1 MAPKQNKGSKKG
13 NTKEEL
19 EQDDRLQAIVMADS
33 FESRFMPLTAIKPRC
48 LLPLANIPLI
58 EYTLEFL
65 AKAGINEVYLVCTAH
80 ADQIIEYIE
89 KSKWNLPWSPFK
101 ITTII
106 SPESRSIGDAMR
118 DIDNRGII
126 NGDFVLISG
135 DLITNIDF
143 DKVLDFH
150 KKTHSKDKDHIL
162 TMCLSNASQ
171 YFKTRSIEPATFVLD
186 KSNNRCIYY
195 EDIPLAHTK
204 SKSSISIDPEL
215 LESVDEFTLR
225 NDLIDCHLDICS
237 PLVPS
242 LFQDN
247 FDYQTLRSDFVKGVV
262 SSDLL
267 GKGVYAY
274 ITEEYGS
281 RAESWHAY
289 DAISQ
294 DFLGR
299 WAYPVV
305 LDANFLEDQTYSYES
320 SHIYREKDIVLA
332 QSCKIGKCTAIGT
345 CSKIGEGTH
354 IENCVIGRNCQIG
367 ENIRLSNSYIWDNS
381 IIGDDSSIK
390 HSIVASNVKIGSNVH
405 LKDGC
410 IVGFDVVIDDNMI
423 LPEGTRISATPLES
437 LHSSMFETGL
447 SEDNTSDK
455 EDEVDYIEDKKKR
468 QNSLAVELVGAR
480 GIGYLYESDISD
492 DEDDSSGSDM
502 VNNTLIHHVE
512 ELYLSDD
519 SISSTTT
526 RTKKK
531 RTYSANSI
539 YTDRDDFETEFEDD
553 ENFEKEGIATVDRA
567 IENNHDLDTA
577 LLELNTLRMSMDVT
591 YHEVRTVT
599 IISMLRRVNHFIFTR
614 TLGAKDATTKV
625 FNQWG
630 LLFRRQCFDPE
641 DFVDL
646 INIIMKETIKIDFEK
661 PELILFSS
669 LNSLYDNDIL
679 DEDIIYEWW
688 DNATEDPQYD
698 GIKILTEK
706 WIEWLRNADEESSGE
721 SEEESAEE

>member
-1 MAPKQNKGSKKG
+1 
-13 NTKEEL
+13 
-19 EQDDRLQAIVMADS
+19 
-33 FESRFMPLTAIKPRC
+33 
-48 LLPLANIPLI
+48 
-58 EYTLEFL
+58 
-65 AKAGINEVYLVCTAH
+65 
-80 ADQIIEYIE
+80 
-89 KSKWNLPWSPFK
+89 
-101 ITTII
+101 
-106 SPESRSIGDAMR
+106 
-118 DIDNRGII
+118 
-126 NGDFVLISG
+126 
-135 DLITNIDF
+135 
-143 DKVLDFH
+143 
-150 KKTHSKDKDHIL
+150 
-162 TMCLSNASQ
+162 
-171 YFKTRSIEPATFVLD
+171 
-186 KSNNRCIYY
+186 
-195 EDIPLAHTK
+195 
-204 SKSSISIDPEL
+204 
-215 LESVDEFTLR
+215 
-225 NDLIDCHLDICS
+225 
-237 PLVPS
+237 
-242 LFQDN
+242 
-247 FDYQTLRSDFVKGVV
+247 
-262 SSDLL
+262 
-267 GKGVYAY
+267 
-274 ITEEYGS
+274 
-281 RAESWHAY
+281 
-289 DAISQ
+289 
-294 DFLGR
+294 
-299 WAYPVV
+299 
-305 LDANFLEDQTYSYES
+305 
-320 SHIYREKDIVLA
+320 
-332 QSCKIGKCTAIGT
+332 
-345 CSKIGEGTH
+345 
-354 IENCVIGRNCQIG
+354 
-367 ENIRLSNSYIWDNS
+367 
-381 IIGDDSSIK
+381 
-390 HSIVASNVKIGSNVH
+390 
-405 LKDGC
+405 
-410 IVGFDVVIDDNMI
+410 MI

-447 SEDNTSDK
+447 SEDNTSDE

-646 INIIMKETIKIDFEK
+646 INITMKETIKINFEK
-661 PELILFSS
+661 PEIILFSS

-721 SEEESAEE
+721 SEEKSDDE